1 MNKDKKDRIEEA
13 TNKLF
18 NMFSSGNLP
27 EAIAKTLLFP
37 QKDVPSAKWSLG
49 NQILMLA
56 SGTADA
62 RGFEQWKKVGRFVKK
77 GSMAIYIL
85 GPCNKKVT
93 DKETGEEKVI
103 ITGFKSIPVFR
114 YEDTEGTDM
123 PTVEYSPAEMPPLIE
138 VAERYGVK
146 VSYGPVTGRFYGC
159 YRSKD
164 NSILL
169 CTHDIDT
176 FFHELAHAVH
186 ATIRPLKGGQHSEQ
200 EVVAETVATVLCI
213 LYGYEGYVYHG
224 YKYIKH
230 YADEHSANGAVKA
243 IMKVL
248 ADVQAVLELILN
260 ASDAAGNTAAE
271 NMPAWCGNCGVRH
284 PTGPKGL
291 KAR

>member
-1 MNKDKKDRIEEA
+1 MVHQATGPVYRYMSKDKNKRDRVEEA

-18 NMFSSGNLP
+18 NMFASGNLP
-27 EAIAKTLLFP
+27 EAIAKTVLLA
-37 QKDVPSAKWSLG
+37 QNDIPSAKWSLG

-62 RGFEQWKKVGRFVKK
+62 RGFEQWKKVGRCVKK
-77 GSMAIYIL
+77 GARAIYIL
-85 GPCNKKVT
+85 GPCSKKVT
-93 DKETGEEKVI
+93 DEGTGEDKVI

-114 YEDTEGTDM
+114 YEDTEGADI

-138 VAERYGVK
+138 VAELYGVK
-146 VSYGPVTGRFYGC
+146 VNYGPVTGRFYGC
-159 YRSKD
+159 YRPND

-169 CTHDIDT
+169 CTHDVDT

-186 ATIRPLKGGQHSEQ
+186 GSIRPLKGGQHSDQ

-224 YKYIKH
+224 YEYIKH
-230 YADEHSANGAVKA
+230 YADEHSGNGAIKA

-260 ASDAAGNTAAE
+260 ARDAAGNTAA
-271 NMPAWCGNCGVRH
+271 
-284 PTGPKGL
+284 
-291 KAR
+291 